1 MKITSS
7 YSRPLQLLAVFT
19 LVLVCSGNARAQLG
33 GVLDKAGQAG
43 AIAGEAAGVGA
54 PTGAAVPATGGSLVD
69 LLVQQ
74 LGVTQPQATGGAG
87 SIFSL
92 AKTKLSPSEFSQ
104 VAAGVPN
111 MDSLLA
117 AAPAPTAAADT
128 AAGGGLAG
136 AAMGALG
143 GAGSLGSAAQLA
155 QSFSS
160 LGLGTDMVG
169 KFIPVCVQYL
179 QGSAGPEAASL
190 LQGALQ

>member
-1 MKITSS
+1 MKIANSAPKTLRLLTVLALTLLSS
-7 YSRPLQLLAVFT
+7 VDVS
-19 LVLVCSGNARAQLG
+19 AQLG
-33 GVLDKAGQAG
+33 GMLDRASQAG

-54 PTGAAVPATGGSLVD
+54 PAAAAPTASGSLVD
-69 LLVQQ
+69 ILVQQ

-87 SIFSL
+87 AIFSL
-92 AKTKLSPSEFSQ
+92 AKTKLSPGEFSQ

-128 AAGGGLAG
+128 ATGGGLAG

-160 LGLGTDMVG
+160 LGLSTDMVG

-179 QGSAGPEAASL
+179 QGSAGPQTASL